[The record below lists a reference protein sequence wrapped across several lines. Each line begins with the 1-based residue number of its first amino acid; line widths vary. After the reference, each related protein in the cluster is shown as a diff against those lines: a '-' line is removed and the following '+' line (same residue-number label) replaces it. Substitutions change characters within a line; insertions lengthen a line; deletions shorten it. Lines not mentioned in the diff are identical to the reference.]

1 MGLAFFVLYWVVF
14 VYSIVLHEVS
24 HGWVAFRLGDP
35 TAYKAGRLTLDP
47 IKHIDPIQSI
57 IMPLVLFIGSGG
69 AFIFG
74 GAKPVPVNPYMY
86 KNMRAGTI
94 MDAAAGPITNLLIA
108 VLFGLGVKVSL
119 ILSNGEI
126 KATAV
131 FLSCCMMINVFL
143 AAFNLLPIPPLDG
156 SHILESLLPR
166 SMAEAFG
173 KLRYMGFTLL
183 IILLVMPPTRRMIH
197 EAMFYVTV
205 AFLGL
210 MGIGDPPGWNPMDL
224 LRNY

>member
-14 VYSIVLHEVS
+14 VYSIVLHEVA

-69 AFIFG
+69 TFIFG

-108 VLFGLGVKVSL
+108 VFFGLGVKVSL
-119 ILSNGEI
+119 ILSGGVI
-126 KATAV
+126 MPTAV

-183 IILLVMPPTRRMIH
+183 VIMLVMPPTRRLIYG
-197 EAMFYVTV
+197 AMFYITV

-210 MGIGDPPGWNPMDL
+210 MGIGDPPGWNPMEL
-224 LRNY
+224 LKNH